1 MNSGE
6 TLGGGEATPGGGE
19 ATPGGGEATPGGGR
33 PAAVP
38 GESLPSRI
46 LLIEDDLPLAQ
57 IMSKHLRAR
66 GHEAQVA
73 ASAEEATE
81 LLATGYRPTIV
92 LLDINLP
99 GDSGW
104 AFLRSGSLRAAGSP
118 PVYVV
123 SATTVPPSRLREFGC
138 AGYLPKPFAVSTL
151 VEIVERHHSE
161 ADEPE
166 TSAPQGGFDAF

>member
-1 MNSGE
+1 MSNESPD
-6 TLGGGEATPGGGE
+6 TQ
-19 ATPGGGEATPGGGR
+19 
-33 PAAVP
+33 AA
-38 GESLPSRI
+38 PSVGVARARI

-57 IMSKHLRAR
+57 IITKHLRAR
-66 GHEAQVA
+66 GHDAEVA

-104 AFLRSGSLRAAGSP
+104 AFLRSGSLRGAGSP

-161 ADEPE
+161 ADEPD

>member
-1 MNSGE
+1 MSSERPGAGAAPSSERPGAGAAPSSG
-6 TLGGGEATPGGGE
+6 
-19 ATPGGGEATPGGGR
+19 
-33 PAAVP
+33 
-38 GESLPSRI
+38 LPRARVF
-46 LLIEDDLPLAQ
+46 LIEDDLPLAQ

-66 GHEAQVA
+66 GHDAEVA

-161 ADEPE
+161 ADETE
-166 TSAPQGGFDAF
+166 TSAPPGGFDAF

>member
-1 MNSGE
+1 
-6 TLGGGEATPGGGE
+6 
-19 ATPGGGEATPGGGR
+19 
-33 PAAVP
+33 VP

>member
-1 MNSGE
+1 MSNESPGTEAAPSG
-6 TLGGGEATPGGGE
+6 G
-19 ATPGGGEATPGGGR
+19 
-33 PAAVP
+33 
-38 GESLPSRI
+38 LPSARV

-66 GHEAQVA
+66 GHDAEVA
-73 ASAEEATE
+73 DSAKEATE
-81 LLATGYRPTIV
+81 LLAAGYRPTIV

-166 TSAPQGGFDAF
+166 TSAPPGGFDAF